1 MRRLLPLL
9 TFLAVALATAAAA
22 PSAHALNGD
31 LTFASCQANAAITS
45 QTCTVQA
52 GLLDGVVDVQVSP
65 DGRNAYALGTAS
77 DALVVF
83 DRNATTGALTIKS
96 GAAGCFANAA
106 LGACTVLAGA
116 LDEPQSLAI
125 SPDGGSVY
133 VASSTSAALVGFA
146 RDATTGAL
154 TPISGAAGCAS
165 NAALGSCTVVT
176 NQLLNVGAV
185 SVSPDSRHVYAVS
198 QISNVD
204 TSGIV
209 NVFQRD
215 TTTGALTY
223 DTCVASGSVGACT
236 VQAGIFDVGNA
247 TTAKLVLSPNGAHAY
262 LNARGSS
269 SLAIFDRNAT
279 TGALTLKAGAAGC
292 IANAALGACTVL
304 TGYLPSP
311 VGLSISPNGANVYA
325 NAGGTAETIDTVI
338 VFARSA
344 DTGQLAKLTGA
355 TGCLASATL
364 NDCTVVNP
372 AAQPA
377 ANFDSRTVALSPDGR
392 SAYITSSN
400 WNMLLAFNR
409 STTTGALTLKSGAT
423 GCFASA
429 AMTPCT
435 TVTNLLVGANP
446 VTVSPEG
453 RSVYTGAGTTTNPNV
468 AVFARARPPLLAQVA
483 PITGTTVGGTS
494 VVITGTNFEGA
505 TRVLFGSTAGVITA
519 NTATSITVTTPARS
533 AGKVGVSVTTPDGTS
548 TLASAFTFVAPV
560 IRSTIA
566 VAKTTV
572 SYSRTTVA
580 FRTVITVN
588 AAGTINQVV
597 SRVVRGRRVAI
608 CSRKKT
614 VARAGTYPIVCIA
627 GSATRSTLR
636 RGRVR
641 VRVLSSFT
649 ATRSTGVSNVQNLNL
664 LRRR

>member
-31 LTFASCQANAAITS
+31 LTFASCQANAAIAS

-52 GLLDGVVDVQVSP
+52 GLLNDVVDVKVSP

-116 LDEPQSLAI
+116 LDGPQALAI

-133 VASSTSAALVGFA
+133 VASSSSAALVGFA

-154 TPISGAAGCAS
+154 TAISGAAGCAS
-165 NAALGSCTVVT
+165 NAALGACTVVA
-176 NQLLNVGAV
+176 NQLFNVGAV

-223 DTCVASGSVGACT
+223 DTCVASGVVAACT
-236 VQAGIFDVGNA
+236 VQTGIFDVGNA

-269 SLAIFDRNAT
+269 SIAIFDRNAT

-325 NAGGTAETIDTVI
+325 NAGGTAEAIDTVI

-344 DTGQLAKLTGA
+344 ETGQLTKLTGA

-364 NDCTVVNP
+364 SDCTVVNP

-423 GCFASA
+423 GCFANA

-435 TVTNLLVGANP
+435 TVANLLVGANP

-453 RSVYTGAGTTTNPNV
+453 RSVYTGAGTTNPNV
-468 AVFARARPPLLAQVA
+468 AVFARARPPLLSQVA

-505 TRVLFGSTAGVITA
+505 TRVLFGTTAGVITA

-588 AAGTINQVV
+588 AAGTINQVA
-597 SRVVRGRRVAI
+597 SRLVRGRRVAI
-608 CSRKKT
+608 CSRKIT

-627 GSATRSTLR
+627 GHATRSTLR